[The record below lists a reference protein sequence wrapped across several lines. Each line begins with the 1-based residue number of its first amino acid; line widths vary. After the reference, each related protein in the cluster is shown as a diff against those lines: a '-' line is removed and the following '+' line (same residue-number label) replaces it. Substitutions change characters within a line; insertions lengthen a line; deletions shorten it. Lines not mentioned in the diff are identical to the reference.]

1 MNTTVFVSAKYPT
14 DTKENIFEHLGEE
27 ARRGDT
33 KMKKNCAKSTLIN
46 NLKIVCLNQIY

>member
-27 ARRGDT
+27 ARHGDT
-33 KMKKNCAKSTLIN
+33 KMKKKYTKSTLIN
-46 NLKIVCLNQIY
+46 NVKIVWLNQIY